1 MKKIIILIS
10 LFLFIVGCEEEKAD
24 IIDPCDPNPCTESNK
39 TICNSVDK
47 KAECSCIDG
56 FTENDSK
63 ECIKD
68 IVDPCDPNPCKESNK
83 TICNSV
89 NNKAECSCIDGF
101 TENDS
106 KECIKDIVD
115 PCKDI
120 NCSNSGEC
128 IEKDGVAQ
136 CICNYTHLSWE
147 KDCIERIEFFNRAK
161 SQESEEMLQYFWKN
175 YDGPIRNSENILFV
189 TRSEESEVLK
199 VAGTFNGWQMDI
211 LDTLFNET
219 FRYKI
224 LENSNNDTIY
234 YKYVGNDWYSDPNNI
249 YFDFNEDENSI
260 IYPLNSSR
268 LAKIIVP
275 SIELNNNDRIIYL
288 YLPSLYFTSNERF
301 PVLYMQ
307 DGDNILSNNPA
318 ATFGTWDVD
327 INMDEAISENLSKP
341 VIIVGITTRNREDEY
356 MHIHLD
362 ELNNTPK
369 LDEYTDYLIDTLIP
383 HIDDNFRTLS
393 NKESRAIAG
402 SSLGGISSFFI
413 AWKNPEIFSKAG
425 VFSPS
430 SWIGEIEESDP
441 ATIESIRDLINST
454 DTMPNIKFYIDSG
467 DTNFDGT
474 SSYYADSRGYTE
486 YVRNLLVRN
495 GWDSRDEWLDNGDII
510 DYPSNID
517 ISLVP
522 TIYWSDTTPSG
533 YSDYYDYLKPQNNL
547 LHLVGAGQM
556 HNEPS
561 WNKRFKASIIFLFPK
576 N

>member
-1 MKKIIILIS
+1 MNLLEFYIINSYNKILEDTMKKIIILIS
-10 LFLFIVGCEEEKAD
+10 IFLFIVGCEEEKAD
-24 IIDPCDPNPCTESNK
+24 IIAPCN
-39 TICNSVDK
+39 
-47 KAECSCIDG
+47 
-56 FTENDSK
+56 
-63 ECIKD
+63 
-68 IVDPCDPNPCKESNK
+68 PNPCKENNK

-147 KDCIERIEFFNRAK
+147 KDCIEKIEFFNRAK

-249 YFDFNEDENSI
+249 YFDFNEYENSI

-275 SIELNNNDRIIYL
+275 YIELNNNDRIIYL

-467 DTNFDGT
+467 DTNFDET

-486 YVRNLLVRN
+486 YVRNLLIRN

-510 DYPSNID
+510 DYPSDVD

-522 TIYWSDTTPSG
+522 TIYWNNTTPSG